1 MAFKFHDLHP
11 SFTLMKVIFVVDFL
25 ALEGKEVV
33 DGAETEQDD
42 LLIDRQEGGWMGLT
56 DQP

>member
-42 LLIDRQEGGWMGLT
+42 LLIDRQEGG
-56 DQP
+56 